1 MMKIYYESNEGV
13 KLDLLKRP
21 YRLQTGDLFDF
32 QWEYESE
39 IYGDYGGR
47 ITKFKRGVQTKKLT
61 LSISSSNEVQYYDA
75 INRFCEATEKDILNR
90 TPGKLYVGN
99 QFLSCYIYAS
109 AKSDWEYDCDMLDN
123 EISLVTENPFWITK
137 SKQSFQKYDESGS
150 NQYLDFPYDF
160 SYDFTG
166 DQKGISVLQNDH
178 YAASHF
184 QMIFYGPVMNPMIII
199 GGHTYVVNTT
209 VEENEYLTIDSKARS
224 VIRTM
229 ANGTQVNEFNNRG
242 FEQSVFELIP
252 PGEVTVNWSGDFGF
266 DIILLSERSEPKW
279 IRE

>member
-13 KLDLLKRP
+13 KLDLLSRP

-39 IYGDYGGR
+39 VYGDYGGK
-47 ITKFKRGVQTKKLT
+47 ITKFKRGIQTKKLV
-61 LSISSSNEVQYYDA
+61 LSISSSNELQYYDA
-75 INRFCEATEKDILNR
+75 INRFCEVTEKDILNHK
-90 TPGKLYVGN
+90 PGKLYVGN
-99 QFLSCYIYAS
+99 QFLNCYIYAS
-109 AKSDWEYDCDMLDN
+109 EKSDWECDCDTLDN
-123 EISLVTENPFWITK
+123 EISLVTENSFWITE
-137 SKQSFQKYDESGS
+137 SRHSFQKYDEMGS

-166 DQKGISVLQNDH
+166 NQKGISSLQNNH
-178 YAASHF
+178 YAKVNF
-184 QMIFYGPVMNPMIII
+184 RMIFYGPVMNPMVII

-209 VEENEYLTIDSKARS
+209 VEENEYLTIDSKVRS

-229 ANGTQVNEFNNRG
+229 ANGTRVNEFNNRG

-252 PGEVTVNWSGDFGF
+252 SGEVAVNWSGDFGF
-266 DIILLSERSEPKW
+266 DVILFAERSEPKW
-279 IRE
+279 IQE